1 MNLCSEISEGLYFI
15 YISIVLYIYLK
26 INMVH
31 MIIYSKC
38 TFLFLTSCLSLSIFK
53 DISVLLRLY
62 LVMTFCASFRN
73 IISITFLIESALPLS
88 LSLFMDIEIQ
98 ACRSIYQCRSISV
111 SVSLSLCL
119 SIYLYFYLFLELYF
133 YFSLFFQIV
142 LPIWHTIFTS
152 RFTPIS

>member
-15 YISIVLYIYLK
+15 YISIVLYIYLQ

-31 MIIYSKC
+31 MILYSKC

-88 LSLFMDIEIQ
+88 LSLFMDIEI
-98 ACRSIYQCRSISV
+98 
-111 SVSLSLCL
+111 
-119 SIYLYFYLFLELYF
+119 
-133 YFSLFFQIV
+133 
-142 LPIWHTIFTS
+142 
-152 RFTPIS
+152 